1 MKQQEKKK
9 DRDLL
14 LEKLRNDESFYKDI
28 LSTQIDWIWEV
39 NEDGIYTYCSERIK
53 DFLGYTPQE
62 ILGKTPFD
70 FMPSEEATRV
80 SAIFNEIAEKQK
92 PIVNLENWNLHKNGN
107 LVCFLTNGISFYDKN
122 GNWLGYRGID
132 KDISKLKKAEQKLR
146 ESEEMYRA
154 IIETAKDCIFI
165 KNSSLQY
172 IQVNPAMEKL
182 SGIPAEELKNKT
194 DIDLFGENVGK
205 HLMKIDR
212 RVINGEIIEEEPTIP
227 IRGIPHTFHTIKV
240 PLKDSNGNIF
250 SLCGIA
256 RDITEGKKIKE
267 ALKESE
273 EKYRLISENASD
285 LIVVVN
291 HKFEIEYMNDPIYR
305 KSTGYPREE
314 VIGKSVTEFIHPDD
328 LKKAIEAF
336 RRGLKTGEGMEEIRF
351 KQKTGNWNWLEIRGK
366 TFIDNKG
373 QKKALFIAR
382 DITEKKKAM
391 EALKESEEKYRLIS
405 ENAKDMIAILNEKF
419 KFEYINEITTQ
430 KILGYSK
437 DDLIGKNAVEFI
449 HPDDFKNLSKVL
461 RKSFKKGEGMVELR
475 IRKKDGT
482 YIWVELGGK
491 RFLDKEGAIKGV
503 FVSREIT
510 NRKKVEEKLK
520 ESEKKYRGILE
531 NIIEGYFEVDL
542 KGNFT
547 FVNDF
552 ICEFLGYSRE
562 DLLGM
567 NYREILDKETIED
580 VFKRFNKVYKNEIPT
595 SNFESKVLRNDGK
608 IRSFEGS
615 IYLKYNT
622 QGQKNG
628 FYGFTRDITERKKA
642 EQKLIKSEEKYREA
656 YNLADFYKD
665 LFAHDMNN
673 ILQNILSSAALCELY
688 LYEPE
693 KLKDMS
699 NLLKILKDQ
708 VKRGA
713 NLISNVL
720 KLSQLEETQ
729 IITQSTEVYTILQKA
744 VKFIQDGIQE
754 RKLKI
759 KVDIPWKKI
768 HIYANDLLIDVFEN
782 ILFNAVKYNE
792 NPIIEIS
799 ILLSKIQ
806 KEGIKYLKIEFKDNG
821 IGIQDS
827 KKEIIFQ
834 RGYKK
839 DISIKGMGLGLS
851 LVKKILTGYN
861 GEIWVEDRVKGD
873 YTKGSNFVILIPEAV

>member
-1 MKQQEKKK
+1 MKQQEKRK

-39 NEDGIYTYCSERIK
+39 NKDGIYTYCSERIK
-53 DFLGYTPQE
+53 DFLGYTSQE

-205 HLMKIDR
+205 HLMKVDR
-212 RVINGEIIEEEPTIP
+212 RVINGEIIEGEPTIP

-250 SLCGIA
+250 GLCGIA
-256 RDITEGKKIKE
+256 RDITEGKKVE
-267 ALKESE
+267 
-273 EKYRLISENASD
+273 
-285 LIVVVN
+285 
-291 HKFEIEYMNDPIYR
+291 
-305 KSTGYPREE
+305 
-314 VIGKSVTEFIHPDD
+314 
-328 LKKAIEAF
+328 
-336 RRGLKTGEGMEEIRF
+336 
-351 KQKTGNWNWLEIRGK
+351 
-366 TFIDNKG
+366 
-373 QKKALFIAR
+373 
-382 DITEKKKAM
+382 

-437 DDLIGKNAVEFI
+437 DDLIGKDAVEFI
-449 HPDDFKNLSKVL
+449 HNDDFKNLSKVFWE
-461 RKSFKKGEGMVELR
+461 SFKKGEAMAELR
-475 IRKKDGT
+475 IKKKDGT

-491 RFLDKEGAIKGV
+491 TFLDKEGAIKGV
-503 FVSREIT
+503 FVSRDIT

-542 KGNFT
+542 KGNLIF
-547 FVNDF
+547 FNDYM
-552 ICEFLGYSRE
+552 CKLVGYSRK
-562 DLLGM
+562 DLIGM
-567 NYREILDKETIED
+567 NYRDILDKETIED
-580 VFKRFNKVYKNEIPT
+580 VFKSFNKVYKNEIPT

-615 IYLKYNT
+615 IYLKYST

>member
-1 MKQQEKKK
+1 
-9 DRDLL
+9 
-14 LEKLRNDESFYKDI
+14 
-28 LSTQIDWIWEV
+28 
-39 NEDGIYTYCSERIK
+39 
-53 DFLGYTPQE
+53 
-62 ILGKTPFD
+62 
-70 FMPSEEATRV
+70 MPSEEATRV
-80 SAIFNEIAEKQK
+80 SAIFTEIAEKQK

-107 LVCFLTNGISFYDKN
+107 LVCLLTNGISFYDKN

-205 HLMKIDR
+205 HLMKVDR
-212 RVINGEIIEEEPTIP
+212 RVLNGEIIEVEPTIP

-250 SLCGIA
+250 RLCGIA
-256 RDITEGKKIKE
+256 RDITEGKKVKE

-273 EKYRLISENASD
+273 EKYRLISENAND

-291 HKFEIEYMNDPIYR
+291 QKFEIEYMNEPIYR
-305 KSTGYPREE
+305 KLTGFPRDE

-328 LKKAIEAF
+328 LKKAVKAF
-336 RRGLKTGEGMEEIRF
+336 TRGLEIGEGMEELRF
-351 KQKTGNWNWLEIRGK
+351 KQKDGNWYWVEINGI
-366 TFIDNKG
+366 TFIDDKG
-373 QKKALFIAR
+373 EKKALFIAR
-382 DITEKKKAM
+382 DITEKKKIL
-391 EALKESEEKYRLIS
+391 EALKESEEKFRTIS
-405 ENAKDMIAILNEKF
+405 EQALMGIGILQNGVF
-419 KFEYINEITTQ
+419 KYINKQFSE
-430 KILGYSK
+430 LFGYSIEEMMNWK
-437 DDLIGKNAVEFI
+437 PGEFLKTVHPEDREFI
-449 HPDDFKNLSKVL
+449 S
-461 RKSFKKGEGMVELR
+461 EQT
-475 IRKKDGT
+475 RKKQLGEKDIIPHYTFRGINKT
-482 YIWVELGGK
+482 GELFWLDCYSKPINYK
-491 RFLDKEGAIKGV
+491 RKPANFFTLIDISEKKEA
-503 FVSREIT
+503 EQ
-510 NRKKVEEKLK
+510 KLK
-520 ESEKKYRGILE
+520 ESEEKYRGILE
-531 NIIEGYFEVDL
+531 NISEAYYEVDL

-547 FVNDF
+547 FFNDKL
-552 ICEFLGYSRE
+552 CEFLGYSKAE
-562 DLLGM
+562 LLRM
-567 NYREILDKETIED
+567 NYRKIADKDVAEK
-580 VFKRFNKVYKNEIPT
+580 VFKLYNKVYKKELSEGFFDFEIIKSDRT
-595 SNFESKVLRNDGK
+595 KRTVESSVHLKCDSKGN
-608 IRSFEGS
+608 S
-615 IYLKYNT
+615 I
-622 QGQKNG
+622 G
-628 FYGFTRDITERKKA
+628 FYGFTRDITERKEA
-642 EQKLIKSEEKYREA
+642 ELKLKESEEKYHEA

-713 NLISNVL
+713 NLISDVQ
-720 KLSQLEETQ
+720 KLSQLEKSQ
-729 IITQSTEVYTILQKA
+729 IITQSTEVYIVLQKA
-744 VKFIQDGIQE
+744 IKFIQNSVQE

-759 KVDIPWKKI
+759 EVDIPWKKI

-792 NPIIEIS
+792 NPIIEIF
-799 ILLSKIQ
+799 IKLSKIQ

-839 DISIKGMGLGLS
+839 DISIKGMGFGLS

-861 GEIWVEDRVKGD
+861 GEIWAEDRVKGD
-873 YTKGSNFVILIPEAV
+873 YTRGSNFVILIPEAV